1 MRLCSTQSV
10 TLFCHPEGKG
20 KPVAVIKKTTHF
32 CSIMGEKLVQA
43 VLMLQQTILDVH
55 SLFFR
60 PVTLSDPALN
70 STLTVPGLVIQKQ
83 LEFIND
89 IDRAFSPLLQ
99 NSSSKNK
106 GGLGFDCTAFLADD
120 KACSP
125 PLEIRK
131 IFDQWLVKAV
141 QRVGE
146 RARAALEAMDSA
158 TEVARLQQRVWLCCT
173 TVTTGGSA
181 DVTASGLL
189 SSVTG
194 YTQSNWE
201 ESCVELLVVKR
212 RRTSTQDSNSAATSL
227 LWSRVFRLPF
237 MLQVERLLRESCMGV
252 LRRAKGLLLQALF
265 QEGVIIDSVT
275 LSASLVPSVGRGG
288 SVASSS
294 PSSSSSSV
302 MELDYSYTSL
312 CAPSPRIFRKA
323 ESVRCLLQDELSDLL
338 QDIIVPVGVAHYL

>member
-1 MRLCSTQSV
+1 MRLYLTQSV
-10 TLFCHPEGKG
+10 TLFFYSQGKG
-20 KPVAVIKKTTHF
+20 KPVAVTKKITHSG
-32 CSIMGEKLVQA
+32 SIMGEKLVQA

-55 SLFFR
+55 SLFFK
-60 PVTLSDPALN
+60 PATLSDPTLN
-70 STLTVPGLVIQKQ
+70 STLTVPGLVVQKQ

-99 NSSSKNK
+99 NYSSKNK

-120 KACSP
+120 KTCSP
-125 PLEIRK
+125 PLEIRN

-146 RARAALEAMDSA
+146 RARAALEAMGSA

-173 TVTTGGSA
+173 TVTTGALSS
-181 DVTASGLL
+181 DVTTSGLP
-189 SSVTG
+189 SSVSG
-194 YTQSNWE
+194 YTQTNWE
-201 ESCVELLVVKR
+201 ESCVELLAVKR
-212 RRTSTQDSNSAATSL
+212 RRTSTLDSNSAATSL

-252 LRRAKGLLLQALF
+252 LRGAKGLLLQALF
-265 QEGVIIDSVT
+265 QEGVVIDSIT
-275 LSASLVPSVGRGG
+275 LTASLVPSVGRGG
-288 SVASSS
+288 SVASSF
-294 PSSSSSSV
+294 PSSSSSSG
-302 MELDYSYTSL
+302 MDLDYSYTSL

-338 QDIIVPVGVAHYL
+338 RDIIVPVSVA